1 MVKKLKTIFIPLS
14 IDIILFLICCLSFYF
29 IIQKAGL
36 PFSISEKE
44 NSLIVANLSLH
55 HKLFNNGITEGDVI
69 LSINDLKLNG
79 REEVELLLDGKKI
92 GELVELK
99 LSYNGRIFYK
109 RIALINYYQNFD
121 VILYALT
128 GLLFF
133 IIGVF
138 VLYKCAEMKSARIF
152 HWASIC
158 TAIVIM
164 MTPGN
169 YSIDFYGM
177 GFVIKFLFI
186 FGYCLVPSIF
196 VHFTYVFP
204 NDEQKKYKPT
214 SIFYGIS
221 LLLAAGLSTIFILTV
236 TGSSSY
242 WINNYIRYFNIFRIF
257 VIASILFA
265 IFNFVSTYKR
275 TEIEVEKKKLKW
287 ILYGF
292 VIGPGT
298 YLIFWV
304 LPHLFFGQ
312 GLLPEGFVI
321 ILFTAV
327 PITFTI
333 AIVRYHLMNIDLII
347 NRSVVY
353 AFVIACLLAV
363 YAITLTFIT
372 IILNQP
378 LTDRF
383 SSIAAGIFVALL
395 FQPLKIQVQK
405 FVDKI
410 FFRVQYDFRL
420 AINQF
425 FEEIKEINTIQSL
438 AEKIIERTDKL
449 IPVKKI
455 GFFLL
460 KPDNRIKLI
469 AHKYFDLL
477 IGRSIRFEAEKLK
490 TNLSLPV
497 AVESKIESGIKI
509 ELADTKV
516 FNRWGMCLVFPL
528 KSAEGQIYAFIVLGE
543 KKSGRKFAAE
553 DVDLLNTVASRAAA
567 TFERIKLQEELIREH
582 LESERLDELNKL
594 KSFFVSR
601 VSHDFKNPLTSIKIF
616 SELLQGN
623 KNLSE
628 QTKKEYLKVIEGES
642 DKLAILIN
650 NVLDFS
656 KIEKDAKVYCF
667 ERTDLNEIVED
678 VLRSLQYQIKMNN
691 FKIELDL
698 CMNCGKIDADKI
710 AVEEAIV
717 NLMTN
722 AIKYSKEIKKIR
734 IITSANDK
742 YISVAIED
750 QGIGISGEEL
760 KNIFEP
766 FFRSK
771 YKEAKK
777 VSGTGLGLAIV
788 KHIMDAH
795 NGSIDVKS
803 ELNKGSCFTLNFPL
817 I

>member
-1 MVKKLKTIFIPLS
+1 VK
-14 IDIILFLICCLSFYF
+14 
-29 IIQKAGL
+29 
-36 PFSISEKE
+36 
-44 NSLIVANLSLH
+44 
-55 HKLFNNGITEGDVI
+55 
-69 LSINDLKLNG
+69 
-79 REEVELLLDGKKI
+79 
-92 GELVELK
+92 
-99 LSYNGRIFYK
+99 
-109 RIALINYYQNFD
+109 
-121 VILYALT
+121 
-128 GLLFF
+128 
-133 IIGVF
+133 
-138 VLYKCAEMKSARIF
+138 
-152 HWASIC
+152 
-158 TAIVIM
+158 
-164 MTPGN
+164 
-169 YSIDFYGM
+169 
-177 GFVIKFLFI
+177 
-186 FGYCLVPSIF
+186 
-196 VHFTYVFP
+196 
-204 NDEQKKYKPT
+204 
-214 SIFYGIS
+214 
-221 LLLAAGLSTIFILTV
+221 
-236 TGSSSY
+236 
-242 WINNYIRYFNIFRIF
+242 
-257 VIASILFA
+257 
-265 IFNFVSTYKR
+265 
-275 TEIEVEKKKLKW
+275 
-287 ILYGF
+287 
-292 VIGPGT
+292 
-298 YLIFWV
+298 
-304 LPHLFFGQ
+304 
-312 GLLPEGFVI
+312 
-321 ILFTAV
+321 
-327 PITFTI
+327 
-333 AIVRYHLMNIDLII
+333 
-347 NRSVVY
+347 
-353 AFVIACLLAV
+353 
-363 YAITLTFIT
+363 
-372 IILNQP
+372 
-378 LTDRF
+378 
-383 SSIAAGIFVALL
+383 
-395 FQPLKIQVQK
+395 
-405 FVDKI
+405 
-410 FFRVQYDFRL
+410 
-420 AINQF
+420 
-425 FEEIKEINTIQSL
+425 
-438 AEKIIERTDKL
+438 
-449 IPVKKI
+449 
-455 GFFLL
+455 
-460 KPDNRIKLI
+460 
-469 AHKYFDLL
+469 
-477 IGRSIRFEAEKLK
+477 
-490 TNLSLPV
+490 NLSLPV

-601 VSHDFKNPLTSIKIF
+601 VSHDFKNPLTSIKMF

-777 VSGTGLGLAIV
+777 VSGTGLGLTIV

>member
-138 VLYKCAEMKSARIF
+138 ALYKCAEMKSARIF